1 MNKLANTLLSIEKG
15 EFTESELVSILLL
28 ITSEIN
34 IDTVSGMARTE
45 NKTPRG
51 VRISNQ
57 YLKIK
62 VGSQLMTV
70 KGLRE
75 NNLPF

>member
-1 MNKLANTLLSIEKG
+1 MNKLAIILLSIENE
-15 EFTESELVSILLL
+15 EFTDSELVSILVL
-28 ITSEIN
+28 IESKIN
-34 IDTVSGMARTE
+34 IDTISGMSRSE

-51 VRISNQ
+51 IRISNQ
-57 YLKIK
+57 YLKVKI
-62 VGSQLMTV
+62 GSQLMVV

>member
-1 MNKLANTLLSIEKG
+1 MNKLANTLLSIENG
-15 EFTESELVSILLL
+15 EFTESELVSILVL

-34 IDTVSGMARTE
+34 IDTVSGMSRSE

-51 VRISNQ
+51 IRISNS
-57 YLKIK
+57 YLKFK
-62 VGSQLMTV
+62 VGSQVMVV